1 MAPQNDEREGRPSG
15 SAGPSTREEPL
26 RLSEERFRLLVEGVP
41 DYGIFM
47 LDLRGHI
54 ASWNLGAERIKGY
67 QADEIIGKH
76 FSIFYPPDALAR
88 GLPQHELEVAARMGR
103 FEDEG
108 WRLRKDGTRFWAN
121 VVITA
126 LRDASGRHL
135 GFSKITRD
143 LTERRKQD
151 EALRQSEERFR
162 LMVESVTDYA
172 IFMLDPG
179 GYIASWNAGAQRIKG
194 YAPSEIIGKHFSIFY
209 PPDVVARGFPA
220 TELEEAQRVGRFE
233 DEGWRL
239 RKDGTRFWANVVITA
254 LHDRTGRLRG
264 FAKITRDL
272 TERRRV
278 EALEHE
284 GKQTTEFLA
293 MLGHELRNPLAPIR
307 NAVEIMRARKMKDPT
322 VEWARDLIDR
332 QVSHLSRLVDDLL
345 DMSRITSGK
354 VMLQKERLDL
364 AVLVARAEE
373 ATRPLLEERS
383 HMLSLSLPSDA
394 LHVEGDATRLS
405 QVVLNLINNAAK
417 YTPKG
422 GQVWVDLKCEDGH
435 AILTVRDNGI
445 GMAPDLVPRV
455 FDLFTQGERS
465 LDRAEGGLGIG
476 LTLVRK
482 LVAMHGGTVEASS
495 AGPGQGS
502 EFVVRLPAL
511 PRATAEETPSAE
523 PAPADTGRK
532 GRRVLV
538 VDDNAD
544 SAETMATL
552 LQIWGHEVQVASDG
566 PAALAQAADHR
577 PDVVLLDIG
586 LPGMTGYEVAKRLRE
601 IPHMADAVLIA
612 MTGYGQDEDRRRSRE
627 AGFAVHLVKPV
638 APDALRKVFEDLE
651 SEAVDAAQR

>member
-1 MAPQNDEREGRPSG
+1 
-15 SAGPSTREEPL
+15 
-26 RLSEERFRLLVEGVP
+26 
-41 DYGIFM
+41 
-47 LDLRGHI
+47 
-54 ASWNLGAERIKGY
+54 
-67 QADEIIGKH
+67 
-76 FSIFYPPDALAR
+76 
-88 GLPQHELEVAARMGR
+88 MGR
-103 FEDEG
+103 YEDEG

-121 VVITA
+121 VVITVM
-126 LRDASGRHL
+126 RDSSGRHL

-143 LTERRKQD
+143 LTERRRQED
-151 EALRQSEERFR
+151 ALRQSEERFR

-179 GYIASWNAGAQRIKG
+179 GHVASWNAGAERIKG

-220 TELEEAQRVGRFE
+220 TELEEAERVGRFE

-254 LHDRTGRLRG
+254 LHDSAGRLRG

-272 TERRRV
+272 TQRRRV
-278 EALEHE
+278 EILEHE

-307 NAVEIMRARKMKDPT
+307 NAVEIMRAREMKDAT
-322 VEWARDLIDR
+322 VAWARDLIDR

-345 DMSRITSGK
+345 DMSRVTSGK
-354 VMLQKERLDL
+354 VSLQKEPLDL
-364 AVLVARAEE
+364 AVLVARAVE
-373 ATRPLLEERS
+373 ATAPLLEERK
-383 HMLSLSLPSDA
+383 HLLSLSLPSDA
-394 LHVEGDATRLS
+394 LHVDGDATRLS
-405 QVVLNLINNAAK
+405 QIVLNLINNAAK
-417 YTPKG
+417 YTPRG
-422 GQVWVDLKCEDGH
+422 GQVQVGLRCEDGS

-445 GMAPDLVPRV
+445 GMAHDLVPRV

-482 LVAMHGGTVEASS
+482 LAEMHGGTVHASS

-502 EFVVRLPAL
+502 EFVVQLPAL
-511 PRATAEETPSAE
+511 PRVTLEGEPSAE
-523 PAPADTGRK
+523 PAPAESGRN

-544 SAETMATL
+544 AAETMATL
-552 LQIWGHEVQVASDG
+552 LQIWGHDVHVASDG
-566 PAALAQAADHR
+566 PTALAQAEVHR

-586 LPGMTGYEVAKRLRE
+586 LPGMSGFEVARRVRE
-601 IPHMADAVLIA
+601 IPRMADAVLIA
-612 MTGYGQDEDRRRSRE
+612 MTGYGQDEDRRRSRA

-638 APDALRKVFEDLE
+638 APDALRRVFEDLE
-651 SEAVDAAQR
+651 SGAVDAAPR